1 MLRLSIALVGLVAV
15 TGCRDVGSR
24 EEPSRE
30 AHGRELEL
38 ARAGEVAAPADRPAV
53 IGPES
58 PSTTKPEPSPSA
70 QPDPPA
76 PTEPEPS
83 APLATEPATAAEP
96 DSVPEASTAPHE
108 LPDTSAYVPGPSEEI
123 PPTVDLPSD
132 ASDSTPVTRAAGTL
146 PVGTIIHAALEDSIH
161 SRHDVSGK
169 EVMGKVME
177 NVRGADGLTLIPA
190 GTSVRFTV
198 TQVKPGRGDRA
209 GVLEMRADS
218 ITLDGTPRKV
228 DARLEPVP
236 HELRGRGV
244 TGEEAAKVGAGA
256 AGGAVVGRVLG
267 GDTRGA
273 VIGGIVG
280 AAGGA
285 VVASETALRDV
296 VVKARTPVTLVLTA
310 PLVAAR

>member
-1 MLRLSIALVGLVAV
+1 MLRLSIAVVGLVTL
-15 TGCRDVGSR
+15 TGCRDFENG
-24 EEPSRE
+24 EEPVRE

-38 ARAGEVAAPADRPAV
+38 ARAGEVAAPAHRPPVARRGSSV
-53 IGPES
+53 TPE
-58 PSTTKPEPSPSA
+58 PEPSPSA
-70 QPDPPA
+70 HPDPRTA
-76 PTEPEPS
+76 TEPEPS
-83 APLATEPATAAEP
+83 APLAPEPATVAEP
-96 DSVPEASTAPHE
+96 DSVADTSRASHGV
-108 LPDTSAYVPGPSEEI
+108 PDTSAYIPGPIEDIS
-123 PPTVDLPSD
+123 PTAGLPSEGPD
-132 ASDSTPVTRAAGTL
+132 ATPITGAARTL
-146 PVGTIIHAALEDSIH
+146 PIGTVVHAALEDSIH

-169 EVMGKVME
+169 EVTGKVME
-177 NVRGADGLTLIPA
+177 NVRGADGLTLIAA

-218 ITLDGTPRKV
+218 ITLNGTPRKV
-228 DARLEPVP
+228 EARLQPVP

-285 VVASETALRDV
+285 VVASETAVKDV
-296 VVKARTPVTLVLTA
+296 VVKARTPVVMVLSA
-310 PLVAAR
+310 PLLAR